1 MTADW
6 WTAVGAALGAG
17 FVSGAVT
24 IALAEASAFGAAAL
38 ESSSLRIAVIVA
50 FTLGHVAGKG
60 LWYWAGTQERRIT
73 RPSLRRWIDRAHTLA
88 AQHPTLSLGV
98 TFTSAAVSLPPF
110 HLMAIT
116 AGIVRTPA
124 VPFFAVAFVGR
135 LLRFSVIAATPAALQ
150 WLMK

>member
-1 MTADW
+1 M
-6 WTAVGAALGAG
+6 AVGAALGAG

-24 IALAEASAFGAAAL
+24 IALAEATALAAGAVPSAT
-38 ESSSLRIAVIVA
+38 RIAVIIA
-50 FTLGHVAGKG
+50 FTIGHVAGKG

-88 AQHPTLSLGV
+88 AQHPALSLGV

-116 AGIVRTPA
+116 AGIVRAPV

-135 LLRFSVIAATPAALQ
+135 LLRFALIASAPAALQ
-150 WLMK
+150 WLIK

>member
-73 RPSLRRWIDRAHTLA
+73 RPSLRRWIDRRTN
-88 AQHPTLSLGV
+88 QT
-98 TFTSAAVSLPPF
+98 TTS
-110 HLMAIT
+110 T
-116 AGIVRTPA
+116 TP
-124 VPFFAVAFVGR
+124 
-135 LLRFSVIAATPAALQ
+135 ATPAMAT
-150 WLMK
+150 WPIARPTSTAMKARAASAISAMATGREGWPSWCEVPDTPSPYRLVRLGHGLT

>member
-1 MTADW
+1 MTAPW

-24 IALAEASAFGAAAL
+24 IALAEATALGAGAVP
-38 ESSSLRIAVIVA
+38 SSSLRIAVIVA

-98 TFTSAAVSLPPF
+98 IFTSAAVSLPPF
-110 HLMAIT
+110 HLTAVT

-124 VPFFAVAFVGR
+124 VQFFALAFVGR
-135 LLRFSVIAATPAALQ
+135 LLRFGLIAWAGMGVFGDA
-150 WLMK
+150 

>member
-1 MTADW
+1 M
-6 WTAVGAALGAG
+6 GAALGAG

-24 IALAEASAFGAAAL
+24 IALAEATALAAGAVPSTAP
-38 ESSSLRIAVIVA
+38 IAVIVA
-50 FTLGHVAGKG
+50 FTVGHVAGKG

-73 RPSLRRWIDRAHTLA
+73 RPSIRRWIDRAHELA
-88 AQHPTLSLGV
+88 AQHPTMSLGV

-110 HLMAIT
+110 HLTAIT

-135 LLRFSVIAATPAALQ
+135 LLRFGVIAAAGGFLQ
-150 WLMK
+150 G

>member
-1 MTADW
+1 VTAQW
-6 WTAVGAALGAG
+6 WVAVGAALGAG

-24 IALAEASAFGAAAL
+24 IALAEATALGAGAV
-38 ESSSLRIAVIVA
+38 ESSSLRIFVIVA
-50 FTLGHVAGKG
+50 FTVGHVAGKG

-73 RPSLRRWIDRAHTLA
+73 HPSLRRWIDRAHDLA
-88 AQHPTLSLGV
+88 AQHPTLSLSV

-110 HLMAIT
+110 HVMAIA

-135 LLRFSVIAATPAALQ
+135 LLRFGLIAAAGGMMLPS
-150 WLMK
+150 

>member
-1 MTADW
+1 MTSEW
-6 WTAVGAALGAG
+6 WIAVGAALGAG

-24 IALAEASAFGAAAL
+24 IALAEATALAAGAVPSTAP
-38 ESSSLRIAVIVA
+38 IAVIVA
-50 FTLGHVAGKG
+50 FTVGHVAGKG

-73 RPSLRRWIDRAHTLA
+73 RPSIRRWIDRAHELA
-88 AQHPTLSLGV
+88 AQHPTMSLGV

-110 HLMAIT
+110 HLTAIT

-135 LLRFSVIAATPAALQ
+135 LLRFGVIAAAGGFLQ
-150 WLMK
+150 G

>member
-1 MTADW
+1 VNAEW

-24 IALAEASAFGAAAL
+24 IALAEATALGAGAVP
-38 ESSSLRIAVIVA
+38 SSSLRIAVIVA

-60 LWYWAGTQERRIT
+60 LWYWAGTQEHHIT
-73 RPSLRRWIDRAHTLA
+73 RPSLRRWIDRAHALA

-110 HLMAIT
+110 HLTAIT

-135 LLRFSVIAATPAALQ
+135 LVRFGTLATLPSLF
-150 WLMK
+150 W